1 MTKADTRTNAQ
12 VIRDYVRL
20 RELRAKMVRDGLVN
34 GDATIETMI
43 ATLREMIPPDLL
55 HAKADG

>member
-1 MTKADTRTNAQ
+1 MSKADTRTNAQ

-55 HAKADG
+55 HTKADA

>member
-1 MTKADTRTNAQ
+1 MSKADTRTNAQ